1 MFKSSF
7 EGWAVLK
14 NIFQNAG
21 TCRQPSA
28 DVEHREQWIKSKIC
42 QQVIMS
48 WTLSQ
53 STETCCVL
61 ESFCSTQTPPLV
73 FTPVSIKCRQRKPW
87 RKETNWS
94 DDSSR
99 QCDST
104 RIPEWHTPWKS
115 IVVLM
120 TLLMTH
126 DDTKQTPIRREPESG
141 TAAVQTNLENLKC
154 CFEFSAKKRRKKE
167 KMGSSGLHLVWE
179 MYSKWLRWIT
189 ARQLQ

>member
-1 MFKSSF
+1 
-7 EGWAVLK
+7 
-14 NIFQNAG
+14 
-21 TCRQPSA
+21 
-28 DVEHREQWIKSKIC
+28 
-42 QQVIMS
+42 MS

-104 RIPEWHTPWKS
+104 RIPEWRTPWKS
-115 IVVLM
+115 IVV
-120 TLLMTH
+120 LMTH

-141 TAAVQTNLENLKC
+141 TAAVQTNLENLKR
-154 CFEFSAKKRRKKE
+154 CFELTAKKKEEKRKNGIIGSAPGMRDVLQMIEMNHSTPVPVMLSFSLLEHRKK
-167 KMGSSGLHLVWE
+167 SII
-179 MYSKWLRWIT
+179 R
-189 ARQLQ
+189 